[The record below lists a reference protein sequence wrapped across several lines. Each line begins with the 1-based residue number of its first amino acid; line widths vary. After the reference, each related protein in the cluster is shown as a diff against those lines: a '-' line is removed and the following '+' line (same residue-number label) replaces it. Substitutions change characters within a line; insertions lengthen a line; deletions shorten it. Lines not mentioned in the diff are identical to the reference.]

1 MFAVHGNRAEWK
13 GPRNS
18 WPRQNWERGG
28 HPDAILR
35 DEGKRSP
42 DLFDVGLPVTV
53 LEEAALLERS

>member
-1 MFAVHGNRAEWK
+1 MIISIY

-18 WPRQNWERGG
+18 WLGQNWERSG
-28 HPDAILR
+28 HPDAVLW

-42 DLFDVGLPVTV
+42 HLFDVGLPVAV